1 MYVVYHRSKKNVYQ
15 CDVRAAMYCDGSY
28 PTIILILLPSKPFKM
43 TMTMNEY
50 CPYHVFRAAYLRRR
64 GEQDRFPRSAQI
76 DNTEEDTAEQ
86 RRPRKTRI
94 HVS

>member
-15 CDVRAAMYCDGSY
+15 CDVRAAMYCDGF
-28 PTIILILLPSKPFKM
+28 ILYLNKPFKM

-76 DNTEEDTAEQ
+76 DNTEEDAAEQ